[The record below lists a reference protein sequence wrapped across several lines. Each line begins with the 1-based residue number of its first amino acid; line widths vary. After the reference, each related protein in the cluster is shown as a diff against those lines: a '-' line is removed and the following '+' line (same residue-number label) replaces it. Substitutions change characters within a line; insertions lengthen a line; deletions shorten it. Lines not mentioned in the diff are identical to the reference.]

1 MAFCIIAFLGTLE
14 KGNNNAI
21 WRCSFSPGGCSE
33 GARKGGADTFHHQ
46 VGGLSLRNYMISRC
60 SHRNDEMLRERAE
73 RKARP
78 RSLVHQAAMEED
90 NHEGEEPVEVREE

>member
-1 MAFCIIAFLGTLE
+1 MTTGVLFLQV
-14 KGNNNAI
+14 A
-21 WRCSFSPGGCSE
+21 
-33 GARKGGADTFHHQ
+33 ARREHARAEQILFITRSAA
-46 VGGLSLRNYMISRC
+46 SLRNYIISCC

>member
-1 MAFCIIAFLGTLE
+1 MRKVTTMQSGGVLFLQV
-14 KGNNNAI
+14 A
-21 WRCSFSPGGCSE
+21 
-33 GARKGGADTFHHQ
+33 ARREHARAEQILFITRSAA
-46 VGGLSLRNYMISRC
+46 SLFRNYLLLSIISCC

-90 NHEGEEPVEVREE
+90 NHEGEEHVEVREE

>member
-1 MAFCIIAFLGTLE
+1 MTTMQSGGVLFLQV
-14 KGNNNAI
+14 A
-21 WRCSFSPGGCSE
+21 
-33 GARKGGADTFHHQ
+33 ARREHARAEQILFITRWAAP
-46 VGGLSLRNYMISRC
+46 LRNYIILLLFEN
-60 SHRNDEMLRERAE
+60 RNDEMLRERAE

>member
-1 MAFCIIAFLGTLE
+1 MQ
-14 KGNNNAI
+14 
-21 WRCSFSPGGCSE
+21 SGGVLFFQVA
-33 GARKGGADTFHHQ
+33 ARREHARAEQILFITRSAA
-46 VGGLSLRNYMISRC
+46 SLFRNYIISRC

>member
-1 MAFCIIAFLGTLE
+1 MA
-14 KGNNNAI
+14 
-21 WRCSFSPGGCSE
+21 
-33 GARKGGADTFHHQ
+33 ARREHARAEQILFITRSAA
-46 VGGLSLRNYMISRC
+46 SLRNYLISLC

-90 NHEGEEPVEVREE
+90 NHEGEEHVEVREE